1 MNELRHSGICT
12 RSGGILDYR
21 NREGREMMQTTG
33 YCVPEWDWA
42 KVAEMSPALT
52 TSGTTV
58 IDVTDPKELRR
69 RELMKREREL
79 WRVRR

>member
-1 MNELRHSGICT
+1 MIA
-12 RSGGILDYR
+12 
-21 NREGREMMQTTG
+21 TTG

-42 KVAEMSPALT
+42 KIAEMSPALT
-52 TSGTTV
+52 TSGTTYRYA
-58 IDVTDPKELRR
+58 DVADPKELRR